1 MRTRCDKSNVDLQ
14 DFCCKEQKNKKNLSF
29 AGVCACVFVNFE
41 TKWHLEVAYEIE
53 SRQKKKKKKKK
64 KNSQKKKKT
73 KTKYFSTIC
82 QQAHIHV
89 MDEFIK
95 LNTPTKQLNRLGE

>member
-64 KNSQKKKKT
+64 KNSQKKKKNKNKIFQYDLSAGT
-73 KTKYFSTIC
+73 YSRDGRIYQIEYANKAVES
-82 QQAHIHV
+82 A
-89 MDEFIK
+89 
-95 LNTPTKQLNRLGE
+95 G